1 MFNVPILPKYAI
13 MGVKKGNRAKTFADK
28 VIAILSKAG
37 FTVFPNLPIVEGN
50 LPFLAATFNETLI
63 LGEILPL
70 YWNEK
75 DLEGIVVKLLAV
87 RTALTNLFI
96 ETLEDVRINI
106 SMVIICERKAEV
118 MEQMQDAALF
128 YSDIKLISFKKNSK
142 EILKFLPDISSDLL
156 KNKESDEDYKAYIE
170 YIESIIGY
178 FTQNSVLLGR
188 ARLEGF
194 VANTNKNKTF
204 QQEFHFP
211 FSENQKHYNSPSEL
225 ANEVKKYVKGQDE
238 VIERIAIPF
247 FQHIE
252 SRRLGISCDIKTS
265 FLLAGAT
272 GTGKSEIL
280 RRFAQIS
287 GVPIVRINTA
297 DCVPNS
303 WKGEHISDLVGYYI
317 NDEADLEEM
326 KYAVLVFN
334 EFDKITHYNQR
345 FISNNG
351 SEWDLDMQRDFLK
364 FFDKDY
370 ELVIEKQ
377 KQLEI
382 LKFRLPTNNL
392 LLCFDGAFSGIEK
405 IIEKR
410 LNLCKPIGFSQ
421 SEKSPLKTDG
431 YSSLL
436 QQLVISDLQKWGYIP
451 ELLGRIGL
459 VYTMNPM
466 TEELIY
472 EIITTASENILQAH
486 KTQCSNFGIE
496 LRFTEDT
503 LREIAKMAIKTEI
516 GFRSVKT
523 LLANLM
529 EDVYFNCDKYK
540 NTTLTIDKEFIAL
553 MHFRNEHR
561 SLIKDYKQ
569 VEQGKMKVKHL
580 LEKHHYTPKEYSQKL
595 KYLEQL

>member
-1 MFNVPILPKYAI
+1 MKINKE
-13 MGVKKGNRAKTFADK
+13 NRAKTFTDK

-37 FTVFPNLPIVEGN
+37 FTVFSDLSIVEGN
-50 LPFLAATFNETLI
+50 LPFLATTFDETLI

-70 YWNEK
+70 HWSEK
-75 DLEGIVVKLLAV
+75 KLKIIVAKLLAF
-87 RTALTNLFI
+87 RSALTKLFTD
-96 ETLEDVRINI
+96 TLEDVRINV
-106 SMVIICERKAEV
+106 SMVIICEQKAVVLNQE
-118 MEQMQDAALF
+118 QDANLF
-128 YSDIKLISFKKNSK
+128 YSNIKLISYEKSCK
-142 EILKFLPDISSDLL
+142 EILKFLPAINSDLL
-156 KNKESDEDYKAYIE
+156 KNKETNEDYGAYIE
-170 YIESIIGY
+170 YIESIIDY
-178 FTQNSVLLGR
+178 FTRKPVLLGKDQ
-188 ARLEGF
+188 LEGS
-194 VANTNKNKTF
+194 VDNTDKSENF
-204 QQEFHFP
+204 QQAYHPQFTED
-211 FSENQKHYNSPSEL
+211 QKHYNSPREL

-297 DCVPNS
+297 DCVPNA

-317 NDEADLEEM
+317 NNEADIEQM
-326 KYAVLVFN
+326 KYAILVFN

-345 FISNNG
+345 LISSKG
-351 SEWDLDMQRDFLK
+351 SDWDADMQRDFLK

-377 KQLEI
+377 KQLDI
-382 LKFRLPTNNL
+382 QKFRLPTNNL

-410 LNLCKPIGFSQ
+410 LNLCRHIGFSQ
-421 SEKSPLKTDG
+421 SDAPFLETDA
-431 YSSLL
+431 YPSLL
-436 QQLVISDLQKWGYIP
+436 QQLTISDLQKWGYLP

-459 VYTMNPM
+459 VFTMNPM

-486 KTQCSNFGIE
+486 KAQCSNLGFE
-496 LRFTEDT
+496 LKFTDEA

-516 GFRSVKT
+516 GFRAVKT
-523 LLANLM
+523 ILANLM

-540 NTTLTIDKEFIAL
+540 NTTLTVDEEFIAL
-553 MHFRNEHR
+553 MHSRNQHR
-561 SLIKDYKQ
+561 LLISDYKQ
-569 VEQGKMKVKHL
+569 MK
-580 LEKHHYTPKEYSQKL
+580 
-595 KYLEQL
+595 